1 MDGDG
6 KLSWGEFKNWRI
18 NGNGK
23 TIEVNASKIDIG
35 SIESIGRKIGEE
47 VSIDFI
53 AFTDVMFSTGA
64 VYGHVNLIYQGSNN
78 YSIKDN
84 MADTEIGAAK
94 GHPWNSP
101 YGVVRNIFT
110 FFDKVLTGGNKAK
123 DFMVTFTGVATAHP
137 INVKLQGPFNPYNY

>member
-35 SIESIGRKIGEE
+35 SIESNGRKIGEE

-53 AFTDVMFSTGA
+53 AFTDVMFSTGG
-64 VYGHVNLIYQGSNN
+64 VYGHVNLIYQGSN
-78 YSIKDN
+78 
-84 MADTEIGAAK
+84 
-94 GHPWNSP
+94 
-101 YGVVRNIFT
+101 
-110 FFDKVLTGGNKAK
+110 
-123 DFMVTFTGVATAHP
+123 
-137 INVKLQGPFNPYNY
+137 